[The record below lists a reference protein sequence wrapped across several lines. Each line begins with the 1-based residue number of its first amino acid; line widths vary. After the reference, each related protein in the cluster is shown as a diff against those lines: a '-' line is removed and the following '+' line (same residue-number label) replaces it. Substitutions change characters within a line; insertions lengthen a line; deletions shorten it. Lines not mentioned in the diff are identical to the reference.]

1 MSNPNFPAST
11 TNGVTA
17 DAAPLMEKNRLRN
30 DAAYVG
36 GLSIALTLVM
46 QYAYSFFVKVLMSFG
61 VLNGESLTKDFLG
74 MDNTVFL
81 LFYSFVY
88 IFSLLV
94 PAVVVSFLFNKRFVP
109 FSPAKSVSFG
119 FAFWS
124 VIGAVGMCMFTNILN
139 SILQSLF
146 YQMGADIPDMPQ
158 LMVHTPTSLIINLF
172 TIAVLP
178 ALLEE
183 MIYRGYILRTLRAY
197 GDGFAVLISAM
208 LFSLMHGNLRQ
219 IPFAFIV
226 GLFLGFLYVQTNNIW
241 IPIVVHFINNGISV
255 VMEYLSF
262 SLSDAGVNYLYAIA
276 TYGLIVLGLIA
287 TLVLLLAYRTKL
299 HLPAHQSSMGF
310 WRRMGVIFSSPLFL
324 TSVAMYLIFLYMGM

>member
-1 MSNPNFPAST
+1 MQISDFPT
-11 TNGVTA
+11 TPVDNRMIA
-17 DAAPLMEKNRLRN
+17 EKQRLRN

-36 GLSIALTLVM
+36 GLSITLTLVM
-46 QYAYSFFVKVLMSFG
+46 QYAYSFFVKILMSFG
-61 VLNGESLTKDFLG
+61 VLNAESLTKNFLG
-74 MDNTVFL
+74 MNNTAFL
-81 LFYSFVY
+81 IFYSFVY

-94 PAVVVSFLFNKRFVP
+94 PAVIVSFLFNKRFVP
-109 FSPAKSVSFG
+109 FSPAKPVSFG

-124 VIGAVGMCMFTNILN
+124 VIGAVGMCMFSNILN
-139 SILQSLF
+139 SLIQSLF
-146 YQMGADIPDMPQ
+146 YQMGADIPEAPQ
-158 LMVHTPTSLIINLF
+158 LMVNTPTSLIINLF
-172 TIAVLP
+172 TIAILP

-183 MIYRGYILRTLRAY
+183 MIYRGYILRTLRSY
-197 GDGFAVLISAM
+197 GDGFAVLISAL

-262 SLSDAGVNYLYAIA
+262 SLSDGGVVSLYAIT
-276 TYGLIVLGLIA
+276 TYGLIALGLIA
-287 TLVLLLAYRTKL
+287 TLVLLLAYRDKL

-310 WRRMGVIFSSPLFL
+310 WRRMGVLFSSPLFL

>member
-1 MSNPNFPAST
+1 MSEPNFS
-11 TNGVTA
+11 VTDVQLRK
-17 DAAPLMEKNRLRN
+17 DAEKQRLRS

-46 QYAYSFFVKVLMSFG
+46 QYAYSFFVKILMSCG
-61 VLNGESLTKDFLG
+61 VLTDESLTKNFLG
-74 MDNTVFL
+74 MDNTAFL
-81 LFYSFVY
+81 IFYSFVY

-94 PAVVVSFLFNKRFVP
+94 PAVIVSFLFNKRFVP
-109 FSPAKSVSFG
+109 FSPAKPVSFG

-124 VIGAVGMCMFTNILN
+124 VIGAVGMCMFANILN
-139 SILQSLF
+139 NLIQNFF
-146 YQMGADIPDMPQ
+146 YQIGADIPAAPQ
-158 LMVHTPTSLIINLF
+158 LMVNTPTSLIINLF

-183 MIYRGYILRTLRAY
+183 MIYRGYILRTLRSY

-241 IPIVVHFINNGISV
+241 IPIVVHFVNNGISV

-262 SLSDAGVNYLYAIA
+262 SLSDTGLTFLYVIV
-276 TYGLIVLGLIA
+276 TYGLIALGLVAALI
-287 TLVLLLAYRTKL
+287 LLLAYRTKL
-299 HLPAHQSSMGF
+299 RLPPHQSTMGF

-324 TSVAMYLIFLYMGM
+324 TAVLMYLIFLYMGL

>member
-1 MSNPNFPAST
+1 MSNPNISAFD
-11 TNGVTA
+11 A
-17 DAAPLMEKNRLRN
+17 DAKLNIAHEKTRLHS

-36 GLSIALTLVM
+36 GLSITLTLVM
-46 QYAYSFFVKVLMSFG
+46 QYAYSFFVKILMSCG
-61 VLNGESLTKDFLG
+61 VLTRESIAKDFLG
-74 MDNTVFL
+74 MNNTAFL
-81 LFYSFVY
+81 AFYSFVY
-88 IFSLLV
+88 VFSLLV
-94 PAVVVSFLFNKRFVP
+94 PAIIVSFLFNKRFIP
-109 FSPAKSVSFG
+109 FAPAKPVSFG

-124 VIGAVGMCMFTNILN
+124 VIGAAGMCMFSNILN
-139 SILQSLF
+139 GIVQSF
-146 YQMGADIPDMPQ
+146 FQQMGADIPDAPQ
-158 LMVHTPTSLIINLF
+158 LMVNTPTSLILNLF

-183 MIYRGYILRTLRAY
+183 MIYRGYILRTLRPY

-255 VMEYLSF
+255 AMEYLSL
-262 SLSDAGVNYLYAIA
+262 SLSDAGMSTLYVLV

-299 HLPAHQSSMGF
+299 HIPPHQSSMSF
-310 WRRMGVIFSSPLFL
+310 WRRMGVIFTSPLFL

>member
-1 MSNPNFPAST
+1 MSNPHFSESVA
-11 TNGVTA
+11 
-17 DAAPLMEKNRLRN
+17 MEKDRLRS
-30 DAAYVG
+30 DSAYVG

-46 QYAYSFFVKVLMSFG
+46 QYAYTFFVKLLMSFG
-61 VLNGESLTKDFLG
+61 ILNVESLSQNFLG
-74 MDNTVFL
+74 MGNTAFL
-81 LFYSFVY
+81 VFYSFVY
-88 IFSLLV
+88 VFSLLV
-94 PAVVVSFLFNKRFVP
+94 PALIVSFLFNKRFVP
-109 FSPAKSVSFG
+109 FAPAKPVSFG
-119 FAFWS
+119 FAFLS
-124 VIGAVGMCMFTNILN
+124 VIGAVGMCMFANILN
-139 SILQSLF
+139 SLLQSLF
-146 YQMGADIPDMPQ
+146 YQMGADIPAAPQ
-158 LMVHTPTSLIINLF
+158 LMVHTPTSLIINLV

-241 IPIVVHFINNGISV
+241 IPIVVHFINNGISI

-262 SLSDAGVNYLYAIA
+262 SLPNMGVSFLYAIT
-276 TYGLIVLGLIA
+276 TYGLILLGLIA
-287 TLVLLLAYRTKL
+287 ALVLLLGYRTKL
-299 HLPAHQSSMGF
+299 RLPAHQSGMGF

-324 TSVAMYLIFLYMGM
+324 TAVAMYLIFLYMGM